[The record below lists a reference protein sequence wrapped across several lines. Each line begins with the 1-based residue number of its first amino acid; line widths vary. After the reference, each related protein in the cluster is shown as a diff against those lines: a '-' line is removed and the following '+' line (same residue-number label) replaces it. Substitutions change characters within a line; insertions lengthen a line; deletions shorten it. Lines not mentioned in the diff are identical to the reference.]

1 MEAYKT
7 VTKMSIT
14 LENSVA
20 EELSSLASELNR
32 KKSHLIEEAL
42 TLYFDKLDEQVA
54 DKRLKE
60 LESGKTQTIPASE
73 VWASLGL

>member
-20 EELSSLASELNR
+20 
-32 KKSHLIEEAL
+32 EAL